1 MSMKIE
7 IHDCYSYDQNND
19 NQDIKESFNRS
30 LDEIKQNI
38 NRSLDESK
46 NQIPR
51 YNTIVNRY
59 QEQSLQTAKVIS
71 EKYNE
76 SGSKYLVELIK

>member
-1 MSMKIE
+1 MKIE
-7 IHDCYSYDQNND
+7 IHDSYLYDQNND
-19 NQDIKESFNRS
+19 NQDFKESINRS

-38 NRSLDESK
+38 NRSLDISK

-71 EKYNE
+71 EKYKNQDQN
-76 SGSKYLVELIK
+76 IWWN